1 MRILLTAP
9 SMQVG
14 GAERLVTMIAAGMVE
29 RGHEVAV
36 VAPAGPRDEDL
47 AGVEHQRLILDDHE
61 RSRIGAARTA
71 AQLAGAIRQV
81 RPDVVHA
88 QNVKSA
94 TVAGSAARLARP
106 GRRPAVLATF
116 HGVLPAEY
124 GSSAK
129 LLRLFADHVTCVSQ
143 DARERLVATGLPA
156 HRASLIHNAV
166 PLPEPLSD
174 ERRAQ
179 LSGEFGLDGAPLAV
193 VVGRMVPQKAH
204 WRFLRAALVATEA
217 VPGARFLVIGDGPL
231 RQEVEATAAGTR
243 LSGRVLFTGVR
254 PDARDLIAL
263 SDALVFSSDW
273 EGLSLAALEALAA
286 GVPVVSTEVEGMRE
300 LLGGGAGVTAP
311 LDDGTVLGQRLAEI
325 LLDRERRERMGR
337 AGRELIAA
345 DFSVN
350 GMLDAYEA
358 RYRAMAGG

>member
-1 MRILLTAP
+1 
-9 SMQVG
+9 
-14 GAERLVTMIAAGMVE
+14 
-29 RGHEVAV
+29 
-36 VAPAGPRDEDL
+36 
-47 AGVEHQRLILDDHE
+47 
-61 RSRIGAARTA
+61 
-71 AQLAGAIRQV
+71 
-81 RPDVVHA
+81 
-88 QNVKSA
+88 
-94 TVAGSAARLARP
+94 
-106 GRRPAVLATF
+106 VLATF

-124 GSSAK
+124 GNSAK

-143 DARERLVATGLPA
+143 DARERLVSTGLPA
-156 HRASLIHNAV
+156 ERSSLIHNAV

-179 LSGEFGLDGAPLAV
+179 LLDEFGLNGAPLAV
-193 VVGRMVPQKAH
+193 VVGRIVPQKAH
-204 WRFLRAALVATEA
+204 WRFLRAALVAAEA
-217 VPGARFLVIGDGPL
+217 VPEARFLVIGDGPL
-231 RQEVEATAAGTR
+231 RQQVEATAAGTR
-243 LSGRVLFTGVR
+243 LADRLHFTGVR

-311 LDDGTVLGQRLAEI
+311 LDDGTELGRCLAEV
-325 LLDRERRERMGR
+325 LLDPERRKRMCR

-345 DFSVN
+345 EFSLD

-358 RYRAMAGG
+358 RYGAMVGA